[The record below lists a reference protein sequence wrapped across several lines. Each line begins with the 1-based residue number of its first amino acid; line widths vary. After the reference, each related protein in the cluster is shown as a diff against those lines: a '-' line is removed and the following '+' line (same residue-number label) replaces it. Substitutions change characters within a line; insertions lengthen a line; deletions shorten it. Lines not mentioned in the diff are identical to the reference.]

1 MHSKAITS
9 SKNNMIELKQLS
21 KSYSSEEEI
30 VEIFRDLNFAVPTG
44 TFACVMGPSGSGKST
59 LLSLLSGLISPQKG
73 SVVLDN
79 TDLTNLSEDAIT
91 QFRGKNIAFI
101 FQAYELIPNLT
112 VEENIDLPVD
122 INGVSRRFTTAEI
135 LDRVW
140 LAGKGKRYPT
150 ELSGWEQQRVAV
162 ARAFVA
168 NVPYLLADEPTGNL
182 DRKNANRIMDLID
195 ELHAETG
202 NTILMITHDLE
213 VAKRADVLYELRD
226 GKLIE
231 ISK

>member
-135 LDRVW
+135 LDRV
-140 LAGKGKRYPT
+140 
-150 ELSGWEQQRVAV
+150 
-162 ARAFVA
+162 
-168 NVPYLLADEPTGNL
+168 
-182 DRKNANRIMDLID
+182 
-195 ELHAETG
+195 
-202 NTILMITHDLE
+202 
-213 VAKRADVLYELRD
+213 
-226 GKLIE
+226 
-231 ISK
+231 